1 MNPERL
7 LMIDLS
13 GPSLTPDERAFL
25 SEHPVGGVCLFARN
39 IEDRFQVAELTSE
52 LRSLCGD
59 ALLVATDQEGGG
71 VVRALDVPYPPSA
84 MALGAVDD
92 PALTEKV
99 GAATA
104 RGLRAQGINLNFAPV
119 ADVNSNPR
127 NPVIADRAFGESPAH
142 VARHVAA
149 FVRGTQAAGVAAC
162 AKHFPGHGDTETD
175 SHLGLP
181 ILEADLE
188 RLEEL
193 EFVPFRAALAA
204 DVAAVM
210 TAHIVLPQLGAHY
223 PATLSKD
230 VLTGLLRDR
239 LGFDGVVFTDALNMR
254 AIADRYTPTDAV
266 LGALAAGADMP
277 VHVGPLL
284 EHREVV
290 LRLQRVLD
298 EGRLEPDA
306 VVKSLARV
314 AALVRRYPAQVN
326 PDAAWAEGDAALL
339 QEAAGRSVVQIGKL
353 DIKLPLTLV
362 AAAQVR
368 ASAASQTTVSPAE
381 TLREVLDQA
390 GLPAELL
397 SYTRASVGEA
407 QAGLLERISRAPGT
421 VVFVSTARTR
431 MGAEERAFAQ
441 AVARAA
447 RSFVHLAL
455 WNPYNVSDLPAPA
468 LVTFGFREMSLR
480 AAAAALAGAPVTGK
494 SPIILE
500 PHLK

>member
-1 MNPERL
+1 MNPDRL

-39 IEDRFQVAELTSE
+39 IEDRFQVAELTGE
-52 LRSLCGD
+52 LRALCGE

-71 VVRALDVPYPPSA
+71 VVRSLDAPYPPGA
-84 MALGAVDD
+84 MALGAADD

-127 NPVIADRAFGESPAH
+127 NPVIADRSFGEDPAK

-149 FVRGTQAAGVAAC
+149 FVRGTQAEGVAAC
-162 AKHFPGHGDTETD
+162 VKHFPGHGDTETD

-181 ILEADLE
+181 VLVADSA
-188 RLEEL
+188 RLEGLEL
-193 EFVPFRAALAA
+193 VPFRAALTAG
-204 DVAAVM
+204 VAGVM
-210 TAHIVLPQLGAHY
+210 SAHIVLPQFDPAQ
-223 PATLSKD
+223 PATLSRA

-239 LGFDGVVFTDALNMR
+239 LGFGGVVFTDALNMR
-254 AIADRYTPTDAV
+254 AVGDRYSPAEAV
-266 LGALAAGADMP
+266 PGALTAGADMP
-277 VHVGPLL
+277 VHVGPLR
-284 EHREVV
+284 EHREIVSG
-290 LRLQRVLD
+290 LRRALD
-298 EGRLEPDA
+298 EGRLEPA
-306 VVKSLARV
+306 SVERSLERV
-314 AALVRRYPAQVN
+314 AALARRYPAQ
-326 PDAAWAEGDAALL
+326 PDSDAAWAEGDAALL
-339 QEAAGRSVVQIGKL
+339 QEAAGRAVVQFGKL
-353 DIKLPLTLV
+353 DIKLPFTLV

-390 GLPAELL
+390 GFPAQLL
-397 SYTRASVGEA
+397 SYTRDTLAETQDLLPRVA
-407 QAGLLERISRAPGT
+407 QASGT

-455 WNPYNVSDLPAPA
+455 WNPYHVSDLPAPA

-480 AAAAALAGAPVTGK
+480 AAAAALTGAPVTGK
-494 SPIILE
+494 PPITLE
-500 PHLK
+500 PLSD